1 MSINRAALRIAA
13 VLALR
18 GRTSAGA
25 AVFDSRADALE
36 DVALGVNV
44 PVISVY
50 TEEDK
55 TRDRRREVDLVI
67 EFAVTSRV
75 QLEGETHVIASP
87 ETDEALELTL
97 DVLEAEITDAL
108 MAGASEA
115 ADLFNSLVPDIEL
128 RSSKR
133 GVLAESKDRRLAA
146 RQLLFHCHL
155 ISDRA
160 AGAPVPV
167 FLTRLIA
174 LMQADDFYAPA
185 APGLEAFIN
194 RDFGWNQGTRDMG
207 YLGFDRWSAKA
218 TGIVPDPENAAPLA
232 ELTFDGKTY
241 TDEDAS

>member
-1 MSINRAALRIAA
+1 MSINRAALRIAT

-36 DVALGVNV
+36 DVAFGVNV

-50 TEEDK
+50 SEEDK
-55 TRDRRREVDLVI
+55 LQDRRREIDLVI

-75 QLEGETHVIASP
+75 QLEGDAQVIASP

-108 MAGASEA
+108 MAGTSEA
-115 ADLFNSLVPDIEL
+115 ADLFNSLVPEIEL

-133 GVLAESKDRRLAA
+133 GVLADNKDRRLAA
-146 RQLLFHCHL
+146 RQLLLHCRL
-155 ISDRA
+155 LSDRA
-160 AGAPVPV
+160 AGAPVPA

-185 APGLEAFIN
+185 APGLETFIN
-194 RDFGWNQGTRDMG
+194 RDFGWSGATRDMG
-207 YLGFDRWSAKA
+207 FLGLDNWSAKA
-218 TGIVPDPENAAPLA
+218 IALKSDTAPA
-232 ELTFDGKTY
+232 EIDIDGATY
-241 TDEDAS
+241 TGEDAQ